1 MVLRITMSFTFSFK
15 PKAIRENDKSDLR
28 SLVGAG
34 QGFEGC
40 KECIRLYYNVYSESV
55 KQPPRN

>member
-1 MVLRITMSFTFSFK
+1 MSFTFSFK
-15 PKAIRENDKSDLR
+15 PKAIRENNKSDLR
-28 SLVGAG
+28 SLVSAG

-55 KQPPRN
+55 KQPPGN